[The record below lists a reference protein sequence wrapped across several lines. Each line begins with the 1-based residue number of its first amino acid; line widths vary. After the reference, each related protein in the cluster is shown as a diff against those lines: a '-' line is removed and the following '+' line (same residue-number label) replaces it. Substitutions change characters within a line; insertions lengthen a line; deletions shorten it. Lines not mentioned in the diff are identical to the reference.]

1 MILYHNI
8 KITFALHHTDSLKN
22 TLLKTKLF
30 FNTPRYF
37 HQPFNRLTPT
47 LLPLPPYLLPHK
59 NLVSSKKSCTFAP

>member
-30 FNTPRYF
+30 LILRDISTN
-37 HQPFNRLTPT
+37 
-47 LLPLPPYLLPHK
+47 PLII
-59 NLVSSKKSCTFAP
+59 